1 MTETTAFLIFKDM
14 KYLIDELSNEEL
26 GELFRAIFQ
35 YVNEKT
41 IPELSHSAKIIFPIF
56 KKTLD
61 KNEEKYQKICER
73 NKINRNKNKDKPTEN
88 TQNLKAI
95 KPKSRESPGNDKTPK
110 KKPTGEKTANNG
122 QIQKDLTEE
131 QARFFER
138 FKELCPNKPLDC
150 QISQVPK
157 VDYTKLM
164 LEIKRSPQYLM
175 SNKTNNLGLRWCL
188 EHSEE
193 IINGN
198 YRQFEDERSN
208 KKSYERDYTPEEME
222 EIQKSIVYTADN
234 IDELEI

>member
-14 KYLIDELSNEEL
+14 KYIIDELSNEEL

-35 YVNEKT
+35 YANEKT
-41 IPELSHSAKIIFPIF
+41 IPELSHSVKIIFPIF
-56 KKTLD
+56 KKALD
-61 KNEEKYQKICER
+61 KNEERYQKICER
-73 NKINRNKNKDKPTEN
+73 NKANRNRNKDKESISAPKT
-88 TQNLKAI
+88 KPAS
-95 KPKSRESPGNDKTPK
+95 PKSRGSPGNDETPK
-110 KKPTGEKTANNG
+110 KKAKGEKMANNG

-150 QISQVPK
+150 QISQMPK
-157 VDYTKLM
+157 IDYTQLM

-175 SNKTNNLGLRWCL
+175 NDKTNNLGLRWCL

-193 IINGN
+193 IIKGN

-208 KKSYERDYTPEEME
+208 KKSYEREYIPEEME

-234 IDELEI
+234 IDKLEI